1 MSKSSKTIRR
11 PDSPPELTV
20 TEAARNFADVV
31 NRVRYRG
38 ERFLLTKGGLPVAEL
53 RPSEAHR
60 TVTGRA
66 LARRLSSLPHLG
78 AAASERFAT
87 DLDEAR
93 RRVGA
98 PGPGPWE

>member
-1 MSKSSKTIRR
+1 MSKPKPLRHAGSA
-11 PDSPPELTV
+11 PELTV

-38 ERFLLTKGGLPVAEL
+38 ERFMLTKGGLPVAEL
-53 RPSEAHR
+53 RPPESAR
-60 TVTGRA
+60 TVTGAA

-78 AAASERFAT
+78 AAAAERFAS

-93 RRVGA
+93 REVGA
-98 PGPGPWE
+98 LGPGPWE